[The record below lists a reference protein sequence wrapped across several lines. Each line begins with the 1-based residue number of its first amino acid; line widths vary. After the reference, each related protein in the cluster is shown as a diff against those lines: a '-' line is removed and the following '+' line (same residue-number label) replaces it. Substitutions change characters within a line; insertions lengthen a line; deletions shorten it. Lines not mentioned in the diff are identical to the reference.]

1 MWKDDSQGNSLFAS
15 WNCSVDSNRD
25 RNGVVMNIG
34 DKVVYSSEYSE
45 QIFGEIVEV
54 LSDMDSYE
62 DMKLKDGIAYY
73 WSKKMGKY
81 TPVKEKNI
89 DSVFFEIKTF
99 TGTDFIGMNEIECI
113 I

>member
-1 MWKDDSQGNSLFAS
+1 M
-15 WNCSVDSNRD
+15 DSNCD
-25 RNGVVMNIG
+25 RNSVVMNIG
-34 DKVVYSSEYSE
+34 DKVKYSSEYSE
-45 QIFGEIVEV
+45 QISGEIVEV

-73 WSKKMGKY
+73 WSKKMNKY
-81 TPVKEKNI
+81 APVKEKNI
-89 DSVFFEIKTF
+89 DSVFLEIKTF